1 VVDGVDLSRIDLL
14 SLFRISRDGKGV
26 EEEGVLE
33 MIENLVECL
42 PPGRDPLRFQ
52 IGREL
57 RVFQSPR
64 LSIFSIPA
72 SRIAGSGFLLGSS
85 GLR

>member
-1 VVDGVDLSRIDLL
+1 
-14 SLFRISRDGKGV
+14 V

-42 PPGRDPLRFQ
+42 PPGRDPLGSQ

-57 RVFQSPR
+57 RDAEERRRVSEESADHPAR
-64 LSIFSIPA
+64 ARHVHDTGTDAVLRDLSS
-72 SRIAGSGFLLGSS
+72 SGGRSS
-85 GLR
+85 GLHPRRRRDP